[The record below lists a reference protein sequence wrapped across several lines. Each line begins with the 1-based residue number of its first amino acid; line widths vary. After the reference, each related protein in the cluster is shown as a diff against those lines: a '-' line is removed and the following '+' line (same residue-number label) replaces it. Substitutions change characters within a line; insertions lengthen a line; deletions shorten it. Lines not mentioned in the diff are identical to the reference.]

1 MHDQLEGVLPLEVKI
16 LLQKYIQEENYFTL
30 EIVNDRLERLW
41 YPQSD
46 ASNKP
51 SPIKPQSL
59 ANNSMRISQSARM
72 WCLARMFPI
81 LIGDL
86 IPQNDEHW
94 ENFLRLLKI
103 EEIVFAPKA
112 TPQLAAYLGVL
123 IEEYLEDYVNL
134 NDRLPIPKQHYM
146 VHYPNQIIKNGPL
159 VRNWAMRFEAK
170 HNYFKKLVDN
180 INNFKN
186 ITYSLAMRHQALQTY
201 RMQSSQGNYLRVSLE
216 IGPAVGRVTTV
227 QEAGVEDEL
236 QEADPQTKGDSSL
249 TRTSWVKVYGTKYVK
264 GDVIVIDYHHGF
276 PILGK
281 IQKVLVVERHI
292 VWFQYLKINVTE
304 FVCHLNAFKVQQL
317 NEIRYIKQSELL
329 DYYPLG
335 LVKGFG
341 CYANQVFVTLKYR
354 LDLMQ

>member
-1 MHDQLEGVLPLEVKI
+1 
-16 LLQKYIQEENYFTL
+16 
-30 EIVNDRLERLW
+30 
-41 YPQSD
+41 
-46 ASNKP
+46 
-51 SPIKPQSL
+51 
-59 ANNSMRISQSARM
+59 MRISQSAARM

-216 IGPAVGRVTTV
+216 IGPGKGAIINYWGR
-227 QEAGVEDEL
+227 ANEL
-236 QEADPQTKGDSSL
+236 QEADPK
-249 TRTSWVKVYGTKYVK
+249 
-264 GDVIVIDYHHGF
+264 
-276 PILGK
+276 
-281 IQKVLVVERHI
+281 
-292 VWFQYLKINVTE
+292 LKATV
-304 FVCHLNAFKVQQL
+304 H
-317 NEIRYIKQSELL
+317 
-329 DYYPLG
+329 
-335 LVKGFG
+335 
-341 CYANQVFVTLKYR
+341 
-354 LDLMQ
+354 

>member
-1 MHDQLEGVLPLEVKI
+1 M
-16 LLQKYIQEENYFTL
+16 
-30 EIVNDRLERLW
+30 
-41 YPQSD
+41 
-46 ASNKP
+46 
-51 SPIKPQSL
+51 
-59 ANNSMRISQSARM
+59 
-72 WCLARMFPI
+72 
-81 LIGDL
+81 
-86 IPQNDEHW
+86 
-94 ENFLRLLKI
+94 
-103 EEIVFAPKA
+103 
-112 TPQLAAYLGVL
+112 AAYLGVL

-180 INNFKN
+180 VNNFKN